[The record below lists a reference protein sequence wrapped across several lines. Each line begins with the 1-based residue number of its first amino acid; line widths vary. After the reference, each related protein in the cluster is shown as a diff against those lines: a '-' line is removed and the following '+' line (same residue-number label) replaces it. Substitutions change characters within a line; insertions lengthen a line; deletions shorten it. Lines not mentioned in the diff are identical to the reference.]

1 MSINKT
7 SEEKE
12 TIKDYEMALDETE
25 QPIDLAEL
33 DEMEDVSDVGYYG
46 DYKIS

>member
-1 MSINKT
+1 MSIVF
-7 SEEKE
+7 EVKE

-33 DEMEDVSDVGYYG
+33 DEMEDVSEYDGE
-46 DYKIS
+46 

>member
-1 MSINKT
+1 MSINKV
-7 SEEKE
+7 SEVKE

-25 QPIDLAEL
+25 QPIDLDEL
-33 DEMEDVSDVGYYG
+33 DEMEDVSEVGYYG

>member
-1 MSINKT
+1 MSINKS
-7 SEEKE
+7 SEVKE

-33 DEMEDVSDVGYYG
+33 DEIEDVSEVSYYG

>member
-1 MSINKT
+1 MSINKV
-7 SEEKE
+7 SEVNG

-33 DEMEDVSDVGYYG
+33 DEMEDVSEYDGE
-46 DYKIS
+46 

>member
-1 MSINKT
+1 MSINKS
-7 SEEKE
+7 SEVKE

-33 DEMEDVSDVGYYG
+33 DEMED
-46 DYKIS
+46 ISEYDGE